1 LEQLCSFDA
10 FRHKSFYQ
18 QQEQLMEVIEATV
31 KFPPGRAFESQ
42 FGPRVN
48 ALLSLLDGTDI
59 KVWGNPNDVALS
71 ALKRGQAVKVLV
83 DHRGKYKL
91 LETSQEPLKQPTALK
106 TGHIMTDDDKRAIA
120 ERIQQEAALLRYC
133 LTVSKEKFADLIT
146 GEESFRALATTLFL
160 RVTR

>member
-18 QQEQLMEVIEATV
+18 QQERLMQVIEATV
-31 KFPPGRAFESQ
+31 KFPAGRVFESQ

-48 ALLSLLDGTDI
+48 ALLSLPDGSDV
-59 KVWGNPNDVALS
+59 KVWGNPNDATLS
-71 ALKRGQAVKVLV
+71 SLQRGQAVKVLL

-91 LETSQEPLKQPTALK
+91 LEASQEPLKQPTAPK
-106 TGHIMTDDDKRAIA
+106 AGHIMSDDDKRAIA
-120 ERIQQEAALLRYC
+120 ERIQQEAALLKYC
-133 LTVSKEKFADLIT
+133 LTVSKDKFSDLIT
-146 GEESFRALATTLFL
+146 DEASFRALATTLFL